1 MLPNNMLAM
10 PKTPKRR
17 GEWAELQFMARAA
30 SYDLKLCRPW
40 GESSRYDVT
49 VEHATGFHRVQV
61 KATSHSQRHMW
72 RCCLPRQAY
81 TAGDFDYLAV
91 YIIPEDMWYILP
103 FAAIGGRTSIALHGL
118 RRAKGKYQQYIEAW
132 HLLGKSPYPAHT
144 AGVLDSKCDEGGA
157 AT

>member
-61 KATSHSQRHMW
+61 KATSH
-72 RCCLPRQAY
+72 
-81 TAGDFDYLAV
+81 
-91 YIIPEDMWYILP
+91 
-103 FAAIGGRTSIALHGL
+103 L
-118 RRAKGKYQQYIEAW
+118 RRR
-132 HLLGKSPYPAHT
+132 PYA
-144 AGVLDSKCDEGGA
+144 
-157 AT
+157 